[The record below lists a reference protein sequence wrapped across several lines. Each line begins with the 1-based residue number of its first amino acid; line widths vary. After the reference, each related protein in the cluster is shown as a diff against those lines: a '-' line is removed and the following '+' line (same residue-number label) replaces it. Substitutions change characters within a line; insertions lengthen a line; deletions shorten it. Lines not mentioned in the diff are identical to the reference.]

1 MTERVGSLP
10 EGAVKTVR
18 FWLREFSRPLGE
30 GGCER
35 SEQTEGVSPAARL
48 FPQET
53 SAADVVA
60 GHDPSCEKGILK
72 SPQAFQNP
80 ELKIIIPLT
89 MRRATRSAF
98 KSSCPQTKT
107 PALRGAERERRVFGD
122 YLANSG
128 VDR

>member
-1 MTERVGSLP
+1 MPRAL
-10 EGAVKTVR
+10 
-18 FWLREFSRPLGE
+18 PLGE
-30 GGCER
+30 LSPQVTER
-35 SEQTEGVSPAARL
+35 ARTVK
-48 FPQET
+48 FA
-53 SAADVVA
+53 SAVA
-60 GHDPSCEKGILK
+60 GHDPTCEKGILK

-98 KSSCPQTKT
+98 KSSCSQTKT

-122 YLANSG
+122 YSANSG